1 MCGRNNLHNITFRV
15 NGNLSIIIKV
25 LRDNGAVPFEILTFS
40 RLLDDRHLMTSQQRQ
55 SKILAL
61 INHKGFISIDELV
74 ELFDVTPQTIRR
86 DLNQMAG
93 ANKIRRHH
101 GGAERESSTE
111 NEDYQSRKIQNLAA
125 KKAMAQQVAA
135 MVPNGAAIFIN
146 IGTSTELVARALLQ
160 HSALRVVTN
169 NIHVASILS
178 ANEDFQVIIAAG
190 EVRHSDGGI
199 VGEATCDFIS
209 QFNMDI
215 GIIGI
220 SGIGDDG
227 SLLDYD
233 FREVK
238 VAQAI
243 IANSSKVIL
252 AADHSK
258 FGRSAMVKQANINQI
273 DVLVTDQAVPEKVAN
288 ILSEQNI
295 VVVICD

>member
-1 MCGRNNLHNITFRV
+1 
-15 NGNLSIIIKV
+15 
-25 LRDNGAVPFEILTFS
+25 
-40 RLLDDRHLMTSQQRQ
+40 MTSQQRQ

-61 INHKGFISIDELV
+61 INQKGFISIDELV

-86 DLNQMAG
+86 DLNQMAD

-135 MVPNGAAIFIN
+135 MVPNGSAIFIN

-233 FREVK
+233 LREVK

-258 FGRSAMVKQANINQI
+258 FGRSAMVKQASINQI

-295 VVVICD
+295 AVIICD

>member
-1 MCGRNNLHNITFRV
+1 
-15 NGNLSIIIKV
+15 
-25 LRDNGAVPFEILTFS
+25 
-40 RLLDDRHLMTSQQRQ
+40 MTSQQRQ

-61 INHKGFISIDELV
+61 INEKGFVSIDELV
-74 ELFDVTPQTIRR
+74 ALFKVTPQTIRR
-86 DLNQMAG
+86 DLNQMAD
-93 ANKIRRHH
+93 ASKIRRHH

-111 NEDYQSRKIQNLAA
+111 NEDYQSRKINQIDA
-125 KKAMAQQVAA
+125 KKKMAQQVAN
-135 MVPNGAAIFIN
+135 MVPNGASIFIN
-146 IGTSTELVARALLQ
+146 IGTSTEMIARALLL
-160 HSALRVVTN
+160 HKGLKVVTN

-220 SGIGDDG
+220 SGIGADG
-227 SLLDYD
+227 ALLDYD

-243 IANSSKVIL
+243 IANSDKIIL

-273 DVLVTDQAVPEKVAN
+273 DVLVTNKAVPASVEK
-288 ILSEQNI
+288 IL
-295 VVVICD
+295 

>member
-1 MCGRNNLHNITFRV
+1 
-15 NGNLSIIIKV
+15 
-25 LRDNGAVPFEILTFS
+25 
-40 RLLDDRHLMTSQQRQ
+40 MTSQQRQ

-61 INHKGFISIDELV
+61 INEKGFVSIDELV
-74 ELFDVTPQTIRR
+74 ALFKVTPQTIRR
-86 DLNQMAG
+86 DLNQMAD
-93 ANKIRRHH
+93 ASKIRRHH

-111 NEDYQSRKIQNLAA
+111 NEDYQSRKINQIDA
-125 KKAMAQQVAA
+125 KKKMAQQVAN
-135 MVPNGAAIFIN
+135 MVPNGASIFIN
-146 IGTSTELVARALLQ
+146 IGTSTEMIARALLL
-160 HSALRVVTN
+160 HKGLKVVTN

-220 SGIGDDG
+220 SGIGADG
-227 SLLDYD
+227 ALLDYD

-243 IANSSKVIL
+243 IANSDKIIL

-273 DVLVTDQAVPEKVAN
+273 DVLVTNKAVPASVEK
-288 ILSEQNI
+288 ILLENQI
-295 VVVICD
+295 EIIIC